1 MNRSVKIAIAIFV
14 GLLAWFVVRSVIR
27 GDISTQQEEV
37 RATQDTTAPEAV
49 TFTVSAQ
56 THGIRLKSKGLT
68 APDKSVTVKAGTAG
82 NVVSTP
88 VREGT
93 RVSRGTLLCGLDVEA
108 RAARLEEAE
117 ARRDAAR
124 IDFEAA
130 KTLAEKGLAPA
141 NNEAAA
147 KAALDAAEASVNASR
162 VELSKTQIRAPFD
175 GIFETRLA
183 EAGDYLSPG
192 QACGTM
198 VDMDPVIVAVEVAE
212 ANAGQLKTGMTGT
225 ARLPSGKTYPASL
238 RYVSR
243 TAQEGTR
250 TFRIEA
256 ELDTGDDPVAAG
268 VTAEL
273 FIPMGDV
280 PATLISPGLLTLSD
294 AGDLGVRYVD
304 DQNIVRFAPI
314 AVIDETPEGA
324 WVTGLPSPAQLIA
337 IGQDYLAE
345 GVEVRP
351 APQGGAQP

>member
-27 GDISTQQEEV
+27 GDISTQHEEV
-37 RATQDTTAPEAV
+37 RATQDTVAPEAV
-49 TFTVSAQ
+49 IFTVSAR

-68 APDKSVTVKAGTAG
+68 EPDKSVTVKAGTAG

-130 KTLAEKGLAPA
+130 RTLAEKGLAPA

-147 KAALDAAEASVNASR
+147 KAALDAAEASVNAAR

-273 FIPMGDV
+273 FIPMGEV

-324 WVTGLPSPAQLIA
+324 WVTGLPSPARLIA

>member
-1 MNRSVKIAIAIFV
+1 MNRSVKIAIAIFI
-14 GLLAWFVVRSVIR
+14 GLLAWFVIRSVIR
-27 GDISTQQEEV
+27 GDISTQHEEV
-37 RATQDTTAPEAV
+37 RLEQETAAPEAV
-49 TFTVSAQ
+49 TFTATAR
-56 THGIRLKSKGLT
+56 THGIRLKAKGLT

-93 RVSRGTLLCGLDVEA
+93 RVARGTLLCGLDVEA

-117 ARRDAAR
+117 ARRDAAQ

-130 KTLAEKGLAPA
+130 RTLAEKGLAPA

-147 KAALDAAEASVNASR
+147 KASLDAAEASVNAAR
-162 VELSKTQIRAPFD
+162 VELAKTQIRAPFD

-192 QACGTM
+192 QPCGTM

-212 ANAGQLKTGMTGT
+212 ANAGQLTKGMTGT
-225 ARLPSGKTYPASL
+225 ARLPSGKTYPATL

-243 TAQEGTR
+243 TAAEGTR
-250 TFRIEA
+250 TFLIEA

-273 FIPMGDV
+273 FIPMGEV

-294 AGDLGVRYVD
+294 TGELGVRYVD
-304 DQNIVRFAPI
+304 DQNKVQFASI
-314 AVIDETPEGA
+314 KVIDETQEGA
-324 WVTGLPSPAQLIA
+324 WVTGLPNSVRLIS

-345 GVEVRP
+345 GVEVKP
-351 APQGGAQP
+351 VPQGGAQP

>member
-1 MNRSVKIAIAIFV
+1 VNRSVKIAIAIFI
-14 GLLAWFVVRSVIR
+14 GLLTWFVVRSFIR
-27 GDISTQQEEV
+27 GDISTQHEDV
-37 RATQDTTAPEAV
+37 RLEQSTAAPEAV
-49 TFTVSAQ
+49 TFVVTAQ
-56 THGIRLKSKGLT
+56 THGIRLKAKGLT
-68 APDKSVTVKAGTAG
+68 APDKSVSVKAGTSG

-93 RVSRGTLLCGLDVEA
+93 RVTRGTLLCGLDVEA

-117 ARRDAAR
+117 ARRDAAQ

-130 KTLAEKGLAPA
+130 RTLAEKGLAPA
-141 NNEAAA
+141 NNEASA
-147 KAALDAAEASVNASR
+147 KAAVDAAEASVNAAR

-175 GIFETRLA
+175 GIFETRIA

-192 QACGTM
+192 QPCGTM

-212 ANAGQLKTGMTGT
+212 ANAGQLATGMDAT
-225 ARLPSGKTYPASL
+225 ARLPSGKTYPAKL

-243 TAQEGTR
+243 TADEGTR

-256 ELDTGDDPVAAG
+256 ELETGEDPVAAG

-273 FIPMGDV
+273 FIPMGEM

-304 DQNIVRFAPI
+304 DQNMVQFAPI
-314 AVIDETPEGA
+314 KVIDETPEGA
-324 WVTGLPSPAQLIA
+324 WVTGLPSTVRLIS

-345 GVEVRP
+345 GVEVKP
-351 APQGGAQP
+351 VPQGGAQP

>member
-1 MNRSVKIAIAIFV
+1 VNRSLKIAIAIFV
-14 GLLAWFVVRSVIR
+14 GLLAWFVIRSVIR
-27 GDISTQQEEV
+27 GDISTQHEDVRLEASEV
-37 RATQDTTAPEAV
+37 APEAV

-56 THGIRLKSKGLT
+56 THGIRLKAKGLT

-82 NVVSTP
+82 NVTSTP

-130 KTLAEKGLAPA
+130 RTLAEKGLAPA
-141 NNEAAA
+141 NNEASA
-147 KAALDAAEASVNASR
+147 KAALDAAEASVNAAR

-175 GIFETRLA
+175 GIFENRLA
-183 EAGDYLSPG
+183 EA
-192 QACGTM
+192 
-198 VDMDPVIVAVEVAE
+198 
-212 ANAGQLKTGMTGT
+212 GT
-225 ARLPSGKTYPASL
+225 ARLPSGTTYPATL

-243 TAQEGTR
+243 TADAGTR
-250 TFRIEA
+250 TFLIEG

-273 FIPMGDV
+273 FIPMGEV

-294 AGDLGVRYVD
+294 AGELGVRYVD
-304 DQNIVRFAPI
+304 DQNTVQFAPI
-314 AVIDETPEGA
+314 KVIDETPEGA
-324 WVTGLPSPAQLIA
+324 WVTGLPATVRLIS

-345 GVEVRP
+345 GVEVKP
-351 APQGGAQP
+351 VPQGGAQP

>member
-1 MNRSVKIAIAIFV
+1 MNRSVKIAILIFA
-14 GLLAWFVVRSVIR
+14 GLLAWFVIRSVIR
-27 GDISTQQEEV
+27 GDISTQHEEPRIEKNTV
-37 RATQDTTAPEAV
+37 APQAV
-49 TFTVSAQ
+49 TYEASAQ
-56 THGIRLKSKGLT
+56 THGIRLKAKGLT

-82 NVVSTP
+82 NVISTP

-93 RVSRGTLLCGLDVEA
+93 HVSRGTLLCGLDVEA

-147 KAALDAAEASVNASR
+147 KAALDAAEASVNAAR

-192 QACGTM
+192 QPCGTM

-212 ANAGQLKTGMTGT
+212 ANAGQLSTDMTGT
-225 ARLPSGKTYPASL
+225 ARLPSGQTYPARL

-243 TAQEGTR
+243 TANEGTR
-250 TFRIEA
+250 TFLIEA
-256 ELDTGDDPVAAG
+256 ELETGEDPVAAG

-304 DQNIVRFAPI
+304 DQSIVRFAEVK
-314 AVIDETPEGA
+314 VIDETPEGA
-324 WVTGLPSPAQLIA
+324 WVTGLPSPARLIS

-351 APQGGAQP
+351 VPQGGAQP